1 MAVRIVTDSA
11 CDLSDE
17 LVEAHG
23 ITVVPLSIRFGDKE
37 FVDREEL
44 SVDQFY
50 AEMAASDVL
59 PETAAPSTGAF
70 EQAFR
75 RLGEAGDEIVCINL
89 SAALS
94 ATMQSAANAAKG
106 LEGEVAVRVVDSK
119 ALTVGLGNI
128 VVAAAEAAAAG
139 AGVDEVVARAE
150 ALSARTRMWGTL
162 DTLENLQK
170 GGRIGKAQ
178 ALLGGMLS
186 IKPVIDMST
195 GEVHEAAKPRTRKKA
210 LLWLRDKVAEFA
222 EIENLWVMEGMA
234 AEDAAVLVDLLAADR
249 DRSSINVGTI
259 GPVIG
264 AHGGPGVLG
273 VSFWEGA
280 GA

>member
-17 LVEAHG
+17 LVATHG
-23 ITVVPLSIRFGDKE
+23 ITVVPLSIRFGDEE

-44 SVDQFY
+44 SVDDFY
-50 AEMAASDVL
+50 AKMATSDVL
-59 PETAAPSTGAF
+59 PETAAPAPGAF
-70 EQAFR
+70 DQAFR
-75 RLGEAGDEIVCINL
+75 RIGDAGDEVVCINL

-94 ATMQSAANAAKG
+94 ATMQSAATAATA
-106 LEGEVAVRVVDSK
+106 LEGTVAVTVVDSK
-119 ALTVGLGNI
+119 ALTIGLGNI
-128 VVAAAEAAAAG
+128 VVAAAQAAAG
-139 AGVDEVVARAE
+139 GASADEVVARAE
-150 ALSARTRMWGTL
+150 ELSARTRMWGAL

-178 ALLGGMLS
+178 AMLGGMLS

-195 GEVHEAAKPRTRKKA
+195 GEVHEAAKPRTRKKS
-210 LLWLRDKVAEFA
+210 LLWLRDKVAEFP

-234 AEDAAVLVDLLAADR
+234 TDDAQELVSLLQAER
-249 DRSSINVGTI
+249 DDPINVGRI

-273 VSFWEGA
+273 VSFWVPA
-280 GA
+280 GTD

>member
-17 LVEAHG
+17 LVAAHG
-23 ITVVPLSIRFGDKE
+23 ITVVPLSIRFGDEE

-44 SVDQFY
+44 SVDDFY
-50 AEMAASDVL
+50 ARMAASDVL
-59 PETAAPSTGAF
+59 PETAAPAPGAF

-75 RLGEAGDEIVCINL
+75 RIGEAGDEAVSINL

-94 ATMQSAANAAKG
+94 ATMQSAATAAKA
-106 LEGEVAVRVVDSK
+106 LEGEVTVAVVDSK
-119 ALTVGLGNI
+119 ALTIGLGNI
-128 VVAAAEAAAAG
+128 VVAAAEAAAGG
-139 AGVDEVVARAE
+139 ASAADIVALATR
-150 ALSARTRMWGTL
+150 LSERTRMWGSL

-178 ALLGGMLS
+178 ALLGGMLA
-186 IKPVIDMST
+186 IKPVVDMST

-210 LLWLRDKVAEFA
+210 LLWLRDKVAEFP
-222 EIENLWVMEGMA
+222 EIENLWVMEAKATDDA
-234 AEDAAVLVDLLAADR
+234 AELVRLLSDERDAAD
-249 DRSSINVGTI
+249 IQVGRI

-264 AHGGPGVLG
+264 THGGPGVIG

-280 GA
+280 S